1 MPLYLDK
8 RSPTLRV
15 IQQLRDEAHRFGI
28 THHRDRRSKSALV
41 SALDGI
47 KGIGE
52 KSRDAL
58 LQHFGSL
65 EKIKRAGE
73 DELAAVVG
81 RSKAEVLICALKEM

>member
-1 MPLYLDK
+1 M
-8 RSPTLRV
+8 
-15 IQQLRDEAHRFGI
+15 
-28 THHRDRRSKSALV
+28 
-41 SALDGI
+41 SALDSI

-81 RSKAEVLICALKEM
+81 RSKAEVLTCALKEM